1 MKPCFS
7 KLSVFV
13 LSAIALTACGG
24 GGGSGSHDDSND
36 RDESLYLA
44 FHVLDGDIE
53 NAWVYAD
60 LNRNYQWDS
69 EKEPRA
75 STDSGGL
82 VTLDISKKELNET
95 GDTRLLIIASAG
107 STATDHVYGSEIA
120 LTSPLTMSRN
130 IFVNRKTPDGTAFII
145 SPFSTLADITAGT
158 GSNYDSRDS
167 YRNLMGTYAEQTGA
181 VRSIVYQD
189 AGYNKDC
196 TSADDVKTLI
206 AGELLTRKGLLPGT
220 DQDLKNLIQKY
231 AASSGFGEA
240 LASNKALTDY
250 VYSLVMAEISENGQ
264 ITRSREEISAVI
276 TGYLKNIPDL
286 PADDDSGKTDDDS
299 GKTDD
304 DSGKTDDDSGKTD
317 DDSGKTDDDSGKT
330 DDDSGK
336 TDDDSGKTDDDS
348 GKTDDDSG
356 KTDDDSGKTDDDSGK
371 TDDDSGKTDDDP
383 GKTDDDSGKT
393 DDDSGKTDDDSG
405 KTDDDSGKTD
415 DDSGKTDD
423 DSSKTD
429 DDSGKTD
436 DDSGKT
442 DDDSGNNE
450 DPPAPEPTYVEI
462 TNHNLN
468 FSYVVNTDTAIL
480 GDLDGK
486 ADVAGGRE
494 EYFSFIPH
502 TEASL
507 EIMGVKY
514 GSIRVYSDG
523 TYRYYVPYSQLNDRN
538 WRDYSESVI
547 FTVNGKVYTKTF
559 NLIQDPL
566 FDRQDHIRN
575 AGRYIGTVAGQ
586 DLNVVPVWQKGYTG
600 KGITVAVIDTE
611 FQIGH
616 EDLKDNFIPELC
628 YSVDRQSSAPEDLM
642 VTAPSGA
649 KIHGTPVAGV
659 IAATAFN
666 GVGSRGIAYNARLF
680 GLTNYNRTDYYYQ
693 NSIIGK
699 ANIVNESFGPASPV
713 LLLGNTDLADAL
725 TENGIPVLKAA
736 GNKFADT
743 PVTDIGTGVCTELGV
758 NCVFAQADYQM
769 KSPGSI
775 VVGAVTSDGTHAPYS
790 SGGTN
795 LWISARTDTL
805 TTDIEGCTYNMES
818 QIMDTGTCNYVL
830 MGGTSAATPSATG
843 VTALVLEAAEKNLT
857 VNQVKY
863 ILAKSAINYKT
874 DSAMKDTDV
883 SGDSYVIHKG
893 WIPTRNS
900 SKTGLHYSTL
910 FGFGR
915 IDADAAVELALICS
929 EDADCARRAED
940 PITLLTSSNYCAQ
953 DTALTTDAEFVYTCV
968 FTDLTDEDGN
978 LYQGNAQIENTYLS
992 LDTYRLADSNEKFGN
1007 SYNQTS
1013 ARRIQAMKT
1022 ASHTQM
1028 ELLVNG
1034 DESRKSIIKQRYEF
1048 IERVYDSVMTFTTQA
1063 SYLDEISENGSQARY
1078 TLRIRSPE
1086 AIDINTLRGQ
1096 IKLNVYPLED

>member
-356 KTDDDSGKTDDDSGK
+356 KTDDDSGKTDDEARP
-371 TDDDSGKTDDDP
+371 TMT
-383 GKTDDDSGKT
+383 
-393 DDDSGKTDDDSG
+393 
-405 KTDDDSGKTD
+405 
-415 DDSGKTDD
+415 
-423 DSSKTD
+423 
-429 DDSGKTD
+429 
-436 DDSGKT
+436 
-442 DDDSGNNE
+442 
-450 DPPAPEPTYVEI
+450 PARLMMIPARPTM
-462 TNHNLN
+462 TPARPM
-468 FSYVVNTDTAIL
+468 T
-480 GDLDGK
+480 
-486 ADVAGGRE
+486 
-494 EYFSFIPH
+494 IPARP
-502 TEASL
+502 TMTPARPMMIPARPMTIPARPTMTPARPTMTPARL
-507 EIMGVKY
+507 MMIPARPTMTPA
-514 GSIRVYSDG
+514 RP
-523 TYRYYVPYSQLNDRN
+523 TMTPARPTMTPARLMM
-538 WRDYSESVI
+538 
-547 FTVNGKVYTKTF
+547 
-559 NLIQDPL
+559 
-566 FDRQDHIRN
+566 
-575 AGRYIGTVAGQ
+575 
-586 DLNVVPVWQKGYTG
+586 
-600 KGITVAVIDTE
+600 
-611 FQIGH
+611 
-616 EDLKDNFIPELC
+616 IPET
-628 YSVDRQSSAPEDLM
+628 M
-642 VTAPSGA
+642 
-649 KIHGTPVAGV
+649 KIP
-659 IAATAFN
+659 
-666 GVGSRGIAYNARLF
+666 RPR
-680 GLTNYNRTDYYYQ
+680 
-693 NSIIGK
+693 
-699 ANIVNESFGPASPV
+699 
-713 LLLGNTDLADAL
+713 
-725 TENGIPVLKAA
+725 
-736 GNKFADT
+736 
-743 PVTDIGTGVCTELGV
+743 
-758 NCVFAQADYQM
+758 
-769 KSPGSI
+769 
-775 VVGAVTSDGTHAPYS
+775 
-790 SGGTN
+790 
-795 LWISARTDTL
+795 
-805 TTDIEGCTYNMES
+805 
-818 QIMDTGTCNYVL
+818 
-830 MGGTSAATPSATG
+830 
-843 VTALVLEAAEKNLT
+843 
-857 VNQVKY
+857 NQPMWK
-863 ILAKSAINYKT
+863 
-874 DSAMKDTDV
+874 
-883 SGDSYVIHKG
+883 
-893 WIPTRNS
+893 
-900 SKTGLHYSTL
+900 
-910 FGFGR
+910 
-915 IDADAAVELALICS
+915 
-929 EDADCARRAED
+929 
-940 PITLLTSSNYCAQ
+940 
-953 DTALTTDAEFVYTCV
+953 
-968 FTDLTDEDGN
+968 
-978 LYQGNAQIENTYLS
+978 
-992 LDTYRLADSNEKFGN
+992 
-1007 SYNQTS
+1007 
-1013 ARRIQAMKT
+1013 
-1022 ASHTQM
+1022 
-1028 ELLVNG
+1028 
-1034 DESRKSIIKQRYEF
+1034 
-1048 IERVYDSVMTFTTQA
+1048 
-1063 SYLDEISENGSQARY
+1063 
-1078 TLRIRSPE
+1078 
-1086 AIDINTLRGQ
+1086 
-1096 IKLNVYPLED
+1096 

>member
-1 MKPCFS
+1 
-7 KLSVFV
+7 
-13 LSAIALTACGG
+13 
-24 GGGSGSHDDSND
+24 
-36 RDESLYLA
+36 
-44 FHVLDGDIE
+44 
-53 NAWVYAD
+53 
-60 LNRNYQWDS
+60 
-69 EKEPRA
+69 
-75 STDSGGL
+75 
-82 VTLDISKKELNET
+82 
-95 GDTRLLIIASAG
+95 
-107 STATDHVYGSEIA
+107 
-120 LTSPLTMSRN
+120 
-130 IFVNRKTPDGTAFII
+130 
-145 SPFSTLADITAGT
+145 
-158 GSNYDSRDS
+158 
-167 YRNLMGTYAEQTGA
+167 MGTYAEQTGA

-304 DSGKTDDDSGKTD
+304 DSG
-317 DDSGKTDDDSGKT
+317 
-330 DDDSGK
+330 
-336 TDDDSGKTDDDS
+336 
-348 GKTDDDSG
+348 
-356 KTDDDSGKTDDDSGK
+356 
-371 TDDDSGKTDDDP
+371 
-383 GKTDDDSGKT
+383 
-393 DDDSGKTDDDSG
+393 
-405 KTDDDSGKTD
+405 
-415 DDSGKTDD
+415 
-423 DSSKTD
+423 KTD

-699 ANIVNESFGPASPV
+699 ANIVN
-713 LLLGNTDLADAL
+713 
-725 TENGIPVLKAA
+725 
-736 GNKFADT
+736 
-743 PVTDIGTGVCTELGV
+743 
-758 NCVFAQADYQM
+758 
-769 KSPGSI
+769 
-775 VVGAVTSDGTHAPYS
+775 
-790 SGGTN
+790 
-795 LWISARTDTL
+795 
-805 TTDIEGCTYNMES
+805 
-818 QIMDTGTCNYVL
+818 
-830 MGGTSAATPSATG
+830 
-843 VTALVLEAAEKNLT
+843 
-857 VNQVKY
+857 
-863 ILAKSAINYKT
+863 
-874 DSAMKDTDV
+874 
-883 SGDSYVIHKG
+883 
-893 WIPTRNS
+893 
-900 SKTGLHYSTL
+900 
-910 FGFGR
+910 
-915 IDADAAVELALICS
+915 
-929 EDADCARRAED
+929 
-940 PITLLTSSNYCAQ
+940 
-953 DTALTTDAEFVYTCV
+953 
-968 FTDLTDEDGN
+968 
-978 LYQGNAQIENTYLS
+978 
-992 LDTYRLADSNEKFGN
+992 
-1007 SYNQTS
+1007 
-1013 ARRIQAMKT
+1013 
-1022 ASHTQM
+1022 
-1028 ELLVNG
+1028 
-1034 DESRKSIIKQRYEF
+1034 
-1048 IERVYDSVMTFTTQA
+1048 
-1063 SYLDEISENGSQARY
+1063 
-1078 TLRIRSPE
+1078 
-1086 AIDINTLRGQ
+1086 
-1096 IKLNVYPLED
+1096 